1 MNEAN
6 NSSNGINNSG
16 ASTTN
21 PVNGINLARI
31 VPLIRGTAYLRQL
44 QELEPRTNR
53 AQHHVYEV
61 YNEELAIVYAED
73 KEDTTSLLKHGELAI
88 IGLDMNS
95 LKALALQNLSDV
107 LDGIEQTD
115 ANGRGQLLAD
125 GNYDASLLLVDEL
138 WEVNEFG
145 INGDIVVAVPSRDRL
160 LYTGSNDTHNLATL
174 QSVIDSVFQQGERL
188 VSRALFVRRNGRFE
202 VFKPEDV
209 TQPMH

>member
-6 NSSNGINNSG
+6 NDNLNNPAITTTS
-16 ASTTN
+16 TN
-21 PVNGINLARI
+21 PARAINTARI

-44 QELEPRTNR
+44 RALELQTDPT
-53 AQHHVYEV
+53 QHHVYEI
-61 YNEELAIVYAED
+61 YNEELAIIYAED
-73 KEDTTSLLKHGELAI
+73 KEDTTSLLKCGEVAAL
-88 IGLDMNS
+88 GLDMGS

-115 ANGRGQLLAD
+115 GHGRGQLMAD

-138 WEVNEFG
+138 WNTNEFNIDG
-145 INGDIVVAVPSRDRL
+145 ELIVAVPSRDRL
-160 LYTGSNDTHNLATL
+160 LYTGSDDANNLATL
-174 QSVIDSVFQQGERL
+174 QKVIASVFEQGERL

-202 VFKPEDV
+202 VFKPEEV